1 MSEVFGSLYAN
12 IYDALYHDK
21 DYSAECDMIEGI
33 FDRYG
38 ESSVKS
44 ILDLVQPCL
53 LYTSDAADE

>member
-44 ILDLVQPCL
+44 ILDLVQPG
-53 LYTSDAADE
+53 